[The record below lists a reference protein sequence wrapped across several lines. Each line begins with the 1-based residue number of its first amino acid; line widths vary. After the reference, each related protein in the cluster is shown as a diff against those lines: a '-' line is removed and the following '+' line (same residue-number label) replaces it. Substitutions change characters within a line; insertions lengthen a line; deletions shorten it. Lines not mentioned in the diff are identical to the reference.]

1 MDQRKVDYLDFK
13 KKVLDPISSTFC
25 AAKWFEVTL
34 WLYMRSGASCHH
46 NPSHKIELSDDP
58 STLHNTEQ
66 KIAERN
72 MMLSGKR
79 VDGCRY
85 CWDAEDSGIVSD
97 RMMKS
102 YGYDWSELNSNI
114 PIKVNPKKIEI
125 AFSRTCQLACAYCGP
140 SFSSTWANDI
150 SKNGSYNLKS
160 NTRFNK
166 DIKDKLI
173 PDSTNQYIDEFF
185 KWWKDLKH
193 DLQVLR
199 FTGGEPLLQPRFWE
213 FLDLLDSERDYK
225 NTFIVNSNLVH
236 DKGQV
241 QRFIDK
247 TKFMTDAGQRVE
259 IHTSCESSLADA
271 EYTRD
276 GFDGELWYKNVIH
289 ILDNSRIKLTFTTAI
304 NNMSIWS
311 FREYLNM
318 IATLKTE
325 YGESRIQA
333 NFNRVLYPQWHS
345 LPLIPKQTRIDL
357 ANELKDVFDNLHILH
372 DSKSVAAFGDLYEYL
387 NSSEFSDPVFSEQ
400 VVLTDM
406 VSFYDQF
413 NLRRKKDV
421 SLLDRRYVAWM
432 EQTRK
437 ELTDG

>member
-140 SFSSTWANDI
+140 SFSSTWANDL

-289 ILDNSRIKLTFTTAI
+289 ILDNSKIKLTFTTAI

-387 NSSEFSDPVFSEQ
+387 NSSEFSDPAFSEQ

>member
-85 CWDAEDSGIVSD
+85 CWDAEDLGIVSD

-387 NSSEFSDPVFSEQ
+387 NSSEFSDPAFSEQ

>member
-1 MDQRKVDYLDFK
+1 MTSRKVDYLDFK
-13 KKVLDPISSTFC
+13 EKVLDPISSTFC
-25 AAKWFEVTL
+25 AAKWYEVTL
-34 WLYMRSGASCHH
+34 WLYMKSGASCHH
-46 NPSHKIELSDDP
+46 NPSQQIQLSDDP
-58 STLHNTEQ
+58 SALHNTEQ
-66 KIAERN
+66 KIVERN
-72 MMLSGKR
+72 MMLSGER
-79 VDGCRY
+79 VKGCHY
-85 CWDAEDSGIVSD
+85 CWDAEDSGIISD

-102 YGYDWSELNSNI
+102 YGYHWSELTSNI

-150 SKNGSYNLKS
+150 TKNGSYNLKS

-166 DIKDKLI
+166 DIKDKII

-225 NTFIVNSNLVH
+225 NVFIVNSNLVH

-247 TKFMTDAGQRVE
+247 TKFMTDARQTVE
-259 IHTSCESSLADA
+259 IHTSCESSLTDA

-289 ILDNSRIKLTFTTAI
+289 ILDNSEIKLTFTTAI

-311 FREYLNM
+311 FAEYLNM
-318 IATLKTE
+318 VATLKAQ
-325 YGESRIQA
+325 YGKSRISA

-345 LPLIPKQTRIDL
+345 LPLIPKQSRIQL
-357 ANELKDVFDNLHILH
+357 ANELKTVFDVLDTLHNPQT
-372 DSKSVAAFGDLYEYL
+372 VTEFEDLYEYL
-387 NSSEFSDPVFSEQ
+387 ISAEFSDPVFSEQ

-413 NLRRKKDV
+413 NSRRNKDV
-421 SLLDRRYVAWM
+421 SLLDPRYVSWM

-437 ELTDG
+437 ELTNG

>member
-1 MDQRKVDYLDFK
+1 M
-13 KKVLDPISSTFC
+13 
-25 AAKWFEVTL
+25 
-34 WLYMRSGASCHH
+34 
-46 NPSHKIELSDDP
+46 
-58 STLHNTEQ
+58 
-66 KIAERN
+66 
-72 MMLSGKR
+72 
-79 VDGCRY
+79 
-85 CWDAEDSGIVSD
+85 
-97 RMMKS
+97 
-102 YGYDWSELNSNI
+102 NSNI

>member
-387 NSSEFSDPVFSEQ
+387 NSSEFSDPAFSEQ